1 MGTTVTPDGRPAR
14 DVIGQAARA
23 ADTARPTA
31 AIDVRGLVKEFGEIR
46 ALDGLDLA
54 VPAGQT
60 FGLLGPNGAGKS
72 TLMGVLTGSA
82 VATSGSVQ
90 VLGLAMPEQG
100 RAVRTRTGLVPQADN
115 LDDQLTCA
123 ENLALYARLYGLAR
137 AARGPAVTR
146 GLAFARLADRAD
158 TLAAELSGGM
168 RRRLL
173 IARALLHEPDLVLM
187 DEPTVGLDPQIRQEV
202 WTQVDAIRTSG
213 ATTVLT
219 THYIEEAE
227 RLCDEVA
234 IIDHGRL
241 LARAAPDRLVAD
253 HVRSDVVVEVHGDA
267 ALRDRVAA
275 AAYEAGIAHRS
286 AGTSVAVFT
295 HDVVATLGDVAVL
308 EAGDL
313 DVRLH
318 RPANLEDVFVAL
330 TGELLS

>member
-1 MGTTVTPDGRPAR
+1 MVATTDRRPASS
-14 DVIGQAARA
+14 AP
-23 ADTARPTA
+23 ADPRPTDAPAPGA
-31 AIDVRGLVKEFGEIR
+31 AALDVRGVVKTFGEIR

-54 VPAGQT
+54 VTPGQT

-72 TLMGVLTGSA
+72 TLMGVLTGTV
-82 VATSGSVQ
+82 VATSGTVE
-90 VLGLAMPEQG
+90 VLGMAMPGQG
-100 RAVRTRTGLVPQADN
+100 RAVRARTGLVPQADN

-123 ENLALYARLYGLAR
+123 QNLALYARLYGLAR
-137 AARGPAVTR
+137 TARDPAVSR

-158 TLAAELSGGM
+158 SLAADLSGGM

-173 IARALLHEPDLVLM
+173 IARALLHDPAVVLM

-202 WTQVDAIRTSG
+202 WTQVDAIRGSG

-241 LARAAPDRLVAD
+241 LARAAPERLVAD
-253 HVRSDVVVEVHGDA
+253 HVRSEVVVEVHGDA
-267 ALRDRVAA
+267 ALRGRVAA
-275 AAYEAGIAHRS
+275 AADDAGVAHRS

-295 HDVVATLGDVAVL
+295 DDVVTALGGRAPL
-308 EAGDL
+308 EEDDL
-313 DVRLH
+313 AVRLH

-330 TGELLS
+330 TGELLA